1 MFALQG
7 EEDNPVVAAMLEVT
21 NVSELGM
28 CMESSNKVP
37 VRTCNPH
44 HTGRTVGGSS
54 GGEGCVISAGGSPW
68 GKAARLKC
76 QEGRGSQAPA

>member
-7 EEDNPVVAAMLEVT
+7 EEDGPVVAAMLGVT
-21 NVSELGM
+21 NVSEL
-28 CMESSNKVP
+28 CMWLESNNK

-54 GGEGCVISAGGSPW
+54 GGGGCVISAGGSPW
-68 GKAARLKC
+68 GKAARGEC